1 MKKISS
7 PGTGCAKTSV
17 ENTEKTI
24 IEKIHKTY
32 ETFFIKQIRMGFYI
46 NSTLWIFRISVRK
59 NSPL

>member
-17 ENTEKTI
+17 ENAEKTI

-46 NSTLWIFRISVRK
+46 NSTL
-59 NSPL
+59 